1 MSDLLSELQEFPF
14 ELGKVLLKLELSK
27 RESGRIIRALRGSET
42 ETIRLQK
49 VGKYWNQRNPLDRP
63 DGLVVVTN
71 YRLVFLSKIKTIL
84 TTTEYLSF
92 PYEFIE
98 NLEVTRVMLV
108 SPAIRFKAEGWPY
121 TFTFFANAGEVL
133 KAVEEARADVKRKT

>member
-1 MSDLLSELQEFPF
+1 MSDLISELQKFPF

-27 RESGRIIRALRGSET
+27 GESARLIRALHGSEN

-71 YRLVFLSKIKTIL
+71 YRLVFLSKIKTLL

-98 NLEVTRVMLV
+98 NLEATRVMLV
-108 SPAIRFKAEGWPY
+108 SPAIRFKVEGRPY
-121 TFTFFANAGEVL
+121 TFTFFTNAGEVL
-133 KAVEEARADVKRKT
+133 QAMETAKK

>member
-1 MSDLLSELQEFPF
+1 MSDLITELQKFPF

-27 RESGRIIRALRGSET
+27 RESARLIRSLHGSET

-49 VGKYWNQRNPLDRP
+49 IGKYWNQRNPLDRP

-71 YRLVFLSKIKTIL
+71 YRLVFLSKLKTLL

-92 PYEFIE
+92 PYELIE
-98 NLEVTRVMLV
+98 NLEATRVMRV
-108 SPAIRFKAEGWPY
+108 SPAIRFKVEGRPY
-121 TFTFFANAGEVL
+121 TFTFFANAEEVL
-133 KAVEEARADVKRKT
+133 QAVKGN

>member
-1 MSDLLSELQEFPF
+1 MSDLISELSELPF

-27 RESGRIIRALRGSET
+27 RESARIIRALHGSET
-42 ETIRLQK
+42 EAICLQK

-71 YRLVFLSKIKTIL
+71 YRLVFLSKIKTLL

-98 NLEVTRVMLV
+98 DLEATRVALV
-108 SPAIRFKAEGWPY
+108 SPAIRFKVEGRPY
-121 TFTFFANAGEVL
+121 TFTFFANAGEVV
-133 KAVEEARADVKRKT
+133 KAVAKARGGT

>member
-1 MSDLLSELQEFPF
+1 MSDLLSELQKFPF

-27 RESGRIIRALRGSET
+27 SESARLIRELHGSES

-49 VGKYWNQRNPLDRP
+49 VGKYWNERNPFDRP

-71 YRLVFLSKIKTIL
+71 YRLVFLSKEKTLL

-98 NLEVTRVMLV
+98 DLETVRIMRI
-108 SPAIRFKAEGWPY
+108 SPAIRFKAEGKTY
-121 TFTFFANAGEVL
+121 TFTFFTNAGEVVE
-133 KAVEEARADVKRKT
+133 AVEESRKK

>member
-1 MSDLLSELQEFPF
+1 MSDLISKLQKFPF

-27 RESGRIIRALRGSET
+27 RESARLIRDLHGRES

-49 VGKYWNQRNPLDRP
+49 VGKYWNQRNPFDRP

-71 YRLVFLSKIKTIL
+71 YRLVFLSKVKTLL

-98 NLEVTRVMLV
+98 DLETIRVMRI
-108 SPAIRFKAEGWPY
+108 SPAIRFNVEGKVY
-121 TFTFFANAGEVL
+121 TFTFFAEAGEVL
-133 KAVEEARADVKRKT
+133 EAMEAAKKV

>member
-1 MSDLLSELQEFPF
+1 MSDLISELQKFPF

-27 RESGRIIRALRGSET
+27 SESARLIRELHGSES

-49 VGKYWNQRNPLDRP
+49 VGKYWNERNPFDRP

-71 YRLVFLSKIKTIL
+71 HRLVFLSKEKTLL

-92 PYEFIE
+92 PYEFIDD
-98 NLEVTRVMLV
+98 LETLRIMRI
-108 SPAIRFKAEGWPY
+108 SPAIRFKVEGKTY

-133 KAVEEARADVKRKT
+133 EAVEESRER